1 MPSIPVPQTR
11 FRFHAGKLVSVP
23 VEMGFRLCQPKYE
36 QLDSFSC
43 AVYLMLQHQSFGM
56 DVVYLRLANFVCDI
70 LNSVQI
76 TCKQQSCTYV
86 YNVHIYLFCL
96 ETHILAGNSYHRE

>member
-1 MPSIPVPQTR
+1 
-11 FRFHAGKLVSVP
+11 
-23 VEMGFRLCQPKYE
+23 
-36 QLDSFSC
+36 
-43 AVYLMLQHQSFGM
+43 MLQHQSFGM

-86 YNVHIYLFCL
+86 YIS
-96 ETHILAGNSYHRE
+96 ILSRNPYFGRQFLPQGVARDQRTGNISWLVGPPAPAANKHLMKSTFFSAAAI